1 MLLVLELRSKASHAR
16 GPLVRAFFNI
26 YCVDKSLLFVIL
38 KSVSGESYS
47 PKTNECPR
55 ELRRKADFAFLALL
69 FITPCKKL
77 ISCYS
82 YTRTSAC
89 FYPRLAAALTLGHLF
104 LE

>member
-1 MLLVLELRSKASHAR
+1 MY
-16 GPLVRAFFNI
+16 I
-26 YCVDKSLLFVIL
+26 DKRLLFAIL
-38 KSVSGESYS
+38 FIVSGESYS

-55 ELRRKADFAFLALL
+55 ELRRKADFAFLALSL
-69 FITPCKKL
+69 CRPCKKL

-82 YTRTSAC
+82 YRRGLAC